1 MHRQGIDEGS
11 RQSAAVNVPCPT
23 CGQVNQ
29 LFFEPCGTVRSVRP
43 LLPPALTE
51 LFLST
56 SRRIEGILSMGKRTA
71 SAETLKP
78 DPRYNS
84 KLASK
89 FVNCLMWQ
97 GKKAT
102 AMRIFYGALDQIK
115 KRMPDL
121 EPIDVFNQAVE
132 HVKPTVEVRSKRVG
146 GATYQVPMQ
155 VNRTRQQSLAIRW
168 IIDAARKQGRPADV
182 PALADEFMAAYRRE
196 GEAMTK
202 RENTIKMAESNKA
215 FAHFAW

>member
-1 MHRQGIDEGS
+1 MAR
-11 RQSAAVNVPCPT
+11 
-23 CGQVNQ
+23 
-29 LFFEPCGTVRSVRP
+29 
-43 LLPPALTE
+43 
-51 LFLST
+51 
-56 SRRIEGILSMGKRTA
+56 KRTA
-71 SAETLKP
+71 SGETLKP

-102 AMRIFYGALDQIK
+102 ANRIFYGALDQIK
-115 KRMPDL
+115 KRMADAD
-121 EPIDVFNQAVE
+121 PIEVFTQAVE

-155 VNRTRQQSLAIRW
+155 VNKTRQQSLAIRW
-168 IIDAARKQGRPADV
+168 IIQASRGKAGRPMYLR
-182 PALADEFMAAYRRE
+182 LADELMAAYRRE

>member
-1 MHRQGIDEGS
+1 
-11 RQSAAVNVPCPT
+11 
-23 CGQVNQ
+23 
-29 LFFEPCGTVRSVRP
+29 
-43 LLPPALTE
+43 
-51 LFLST
+51 
-56 SRRIEGILSMGKRTA
+56 MGKRTA

-84 KLASK
+84 KLAAK
-89 FVNCLMWQ
+89 FVNCLMWE

-102 AMRIFYGALDQIK
+102 AQRIFYGALDQIK
-115 KRMPDL
+115 KRMPET
-121 EPIDVFNQAVE
+121 EPLDVFTQAVE

-155 VNRTRQQSLAIRW
+155 VNKSRQQSLAIRW
-168 IIDAARKQGRPADV
+168 IIGAARAKAGRPMFLR
-182 PALADEFMAAYRRE
+182 LADEFMAAYRRE

>member
-1 MHRQGIDEGS
+1 M
-11 RQSAAVNVPCPT
+11 A
-23 CGQVNQ
+23 
-29 LFFEPCGTVRSVRP
+29 
-43 LLPPALTE
+43 
-51 LFLST
+51 
-56 SRRIEGILSMGKRTA
+56 KRTA

-78 DPRYNS
+78 DPRYHS
-84 KLASK
+84 ILASK
-89 FVNCLMWQ
+89 FINCLMWQ

-102 AMRIFYGALDQIK
+102 AQRIFYHALEQIK
-115 KRMPDL
+115 KRMPDS
-121 EPIDVFNQAVE
+121 EPIDVFTQAVK

-155 VNRTRQQSLAIRW
+155 VNETRQQSLAIRW
-168 IIDAARKQGRPADV
+168 IIGASRGKAGKPMFLR
-182 PALADEFMAAYRRE
+182 LADELMAAYRRE

>member
-1 MHRQGIDEGS
+1 
-11 RQSAAVNVPCPT
+11 V
-23 CGQVNQ
+23 
-29 LFFEPCGTVRSVRP
+29 
-43 LLPPALTE
+43 PALGRTN
-51 LFLST
+51 LFLW
-56 SRRIEGILSMGKRTA
+56 EKDMGKRTA

-89 FVNCLMWQ
+89 FINCLMWQ

-102 AMRIFYGALDQIK
+102 AQRIFYGALEQIK
-115 KRMPDL
+115 QRMPDA
-121 EPIDVFNQAVE
+121 EPIEVFTQA
-132 HVKPTVEVRSKRVG
+132 
-146 GATYQVPMQ
+146 YQVPMQ
-155 VNRTRQQSLAIRW
+155 VNRTRQQSLSIRW
-168 IIDAARKQGRPADV
+168 IITAARAKAGRPMYLR
-182 PALADEFMAAYRRE
+182 LAEEFMAAYRRE